1 MENQSMKQGKRV
13 WIYCRM
19 GHDDGITLDCQIENL
34 TAFARQQGL
43 DIVGVTSETGSGL
56 NYDRTGL
63 KEVMLAAENKQADI
77 VLAKDVSRIERD
89 MADTILYL
97 HELHRHGIMFVTLND
112 SGSEIKPWE
121 FPMHMPECVLEKS
134 KRVRLVQKN

>member
-1 MENQSMKQGKRV
+1 MNNQSMKQGKRV

-19 GHDDGITLDCQIENL
+19 GHDDGLTLDCQIENL

-43 DIVGVTSETGSGL
+43 DIVGVTSEPGSGL
-56 NYDRTGL
+56 DYDRTEL

-77 VLAKDVSRIERD
+77 VLAKDVSRIGRD

-97 HELHRHGIMFVTLND
+97 HELRQHGIIFATLND
-112 SGSEIKPWE
+112 SGSEIKPWA
-121 FPMHMPECVLEKS
+121 FPTCIPEYVLEKS
-134 KRVRLVQKN
+134 KRVGLVQKN